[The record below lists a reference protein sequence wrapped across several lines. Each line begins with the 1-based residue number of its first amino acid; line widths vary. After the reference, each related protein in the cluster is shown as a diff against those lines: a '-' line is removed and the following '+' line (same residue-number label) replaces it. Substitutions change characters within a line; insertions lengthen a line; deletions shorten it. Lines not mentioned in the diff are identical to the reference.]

1 MQSAQNRQIL
11 SLFLFSSFQSSFEL
25 DDFKRLFVETALI
38 GDGTTILV
46 CGHDRRAKPGLIQA
60 WFAQQTRNWPGPIAL
75 FYWAGPDTVQDA
87 SSKLGT
93 FDWKSEVIRRARK
106 VLMVNELDEPHS
118 MSQYPSMQADGAT
131 KLMPLLLIRA
141 GQTPNITTK
150 RELAHYLGSQEKP
163 PRRDET
169 LAGIAL
175 EDPKTGQMRMVP
187 APASP
192 RRASGAIEAV
202 RIGSGRSDPRI
213 DPESERE
220 TLPPPPGQGPIDP
233 FARPDRE
240 DPTQPK

>member
-1 MQSAQNRQIL
+1 
-11 SLFLFSSFQSSFEL
+11 
-25 DDFKRLFVETALI
+25 VETAFV

-60 WFAQQTRNWPGPIAL
+60 WFAQQIRNWPGPIAL
-75 FYWAGPDTVQDA
+75 FCWAGPDTVQEA

-93 FDWKSEVIRRARK
+93 FDWKSEVIRRAHK

-118 MSQYPSMQADGAT
+118 LSQYPSMQADGAT

-141 GQTPNITTK
+141 RQTPNITTK
-150 RELAHYLGSQEKP
+150 RELARYLGSQEKP

-169 LAGIAL
+169 LTAI
-175 EDPKTGQMRMVP
+175 VP
-187 APASP
+187 VSL

-202 RIGSGRSDPRI
+202 RFGSGRSDPRI

-233 FARPDRE
+233 FVRSERE